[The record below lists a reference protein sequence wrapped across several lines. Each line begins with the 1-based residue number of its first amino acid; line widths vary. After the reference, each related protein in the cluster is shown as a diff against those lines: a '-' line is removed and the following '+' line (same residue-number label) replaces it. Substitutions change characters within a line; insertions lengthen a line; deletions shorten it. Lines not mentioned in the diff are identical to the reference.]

1 MKRSEIKSSLR
12 SQVQDGNKQEDAT
25 EPQTAGFKSQ
35 VPKEDKVSGDRR
47 PVSQPDY
54 SPQSLKVQVDAHSK
68 DSKED
73 QSRQESPDGQL
84 NEINKLP
91 SAKSCERNQRP
102 DTQQRKTGLF
112 SEGGVKGTGTL
123 HFYSLR
129 SQTLKPN
136 ESKGSVNRTVEARHH
151 PFNPKPDQTAGLKGE
166 DERMRPNL
174 TSSSMKRHR
183 HERGP
188 SEEMEKRVNDAEM
201 ISSSP
206 TKRGR
211 RKSRPEANSER

>member
-1 MKRSEIKSSLR
+1 MKQHQTLTREIQKLGVDGGDQCEASNPNLSKRMKRSEIKSSLR

-47 PVSQPDY
+47 PISQPDY

-91 SAKSCERNQRP
+91 SAKS
-102 DTQQRKTGLF
+102 
-112 SEGGVKGTGTL
+112 
-123 HFYSLR
+123 
-129 SQTLKPN
+129 
-136 ESKGSVNRTVEARHH
+136 
-151 PFNPKPDQTAGLKGE
+151 
-166 DERMRPNL
+166 
-174 TSSSMKRHR
+174 
-183 HERGP
+183 
-188 SEEMEKRVNDAEM
+188 
-201 ISSSP
+201 
-206 TKRGR
+206 
-211 RKSRPEANSER
+211 